1 MNFLKRLFARKS
13 RSNRADRRTS
23 TLRSSLRLESLESR
37 SMMAADVLP
46 VLLVVAD
53 QRDFYFK
60 EYNDTRTSIEAA
72 GLDVVVAATTTQD
85 SVPHAG
91 SGQPWWTDGAVTPDI
106 ALVDVDADNYSAIVF
121 IGGWGSSMYQY
132 SFPGDYADDLYDGDA
147 ATKQVVNNLINEF
160 LADDKQVA
168 ALCHAVTVLAWA
180 EVDGVSPLAGKHV
193 ATPFIGSPIVYY
205 NDAWYGYFELS
216 QYEQL
221 VANGAIPTP
230 FSGGIGDVTTVADD
244 ARVDGLI
251 ITGENYDSALYFGQL
266 VAQEVIA
273 SANAGGDGGEGGGEG
288 DGGEGD
294 GGAGGGDPP
303 PVNQTPIVVAAD
315 FQLQENAAVGTT
327 VGFAA
332 ANDPDVGQ
340 TLTYSIVGGNEAGA
354 FAINPVTGEITVVDS
369 LALDFETQ
377 ALFELTVEVTDNG
390 SPQASATGLFTI
402 NLLDQLELAPNS
414 VVFQD
419 GNLYVSGTDGDD
431 TIYLWSG
438 ATANQVGVWMN
449 GVYYGSFLVASDKT
463 ATVFGAAGN
472 DQIYATDMRR
482 AVAIHGGAGH
492 DRITGGS
499 AADMIDGGD
508 GFDRLWGGMGD
519 DHLLGGAGNDCLY
532 GREGNDTIDGGEGD
546 DCLDGFSG
554 DDVLIGGLG
563 ADRILGG
570 DGNDTLIGGLSSTED
585 DDAVDVL
592 FGAAGADHLY
602 AGLADLVYA
611 DNADLVDVI

>member
-1 MNFLKRLFARKS
+1 
-13 RSNRADRRTS
+13 
-23 TLRSSLRLESLESR
+23 
-37 SMMAADVLP
+37 MMAADVLP

-72 GLDVVVAATTTQD
+72 GLDVVVAATTTQY

-91 SGQPWWTDGAVTPDI
+91 SGQPWWTDGGVTPDI
-106 ALVDVDADNYSAIVF
+106 ALSNVDADNYSAIVF

-180 EVDGVSPLAGKHV
+180 DVGGASPLAGKHV
-193 ATPFIGSPIVYY
+193 ATPFIGSPIVNY
-205 NDAWYGYFELS
+205 NDTWYGYFELS

-221 VANGAIPTP
+221 VTNGAIPTP
-230 FSGGIGDVTTVADD
+230 VSGGIGDLTTVEDD
-244 ARVDGLI
+244 ALVDGLI

-273 SANAGGDGGEGGGEG
+273 SANAAEGGAGGGEDGGEGGG
-288 DGGEGD
+288 GEEE
-294 GGAGGGDPP
+294 PP

-315 FQLQENAAVGTT
+315 FQLAENSAAGTT
-327 VGFAA
+327 VGLAA
-332 ANDPDVGQ
+332 ANDPDAGQ
-340 TLTYSIVGGNEAGA
+340 TLSYSIVGGNEAGA
-354 FAINPVTGEITVVDS
+354 FAIDPATGEITVADS
-369 LALDFETQ
+369 SALDFETQ
-377 ALFELTVEVTDNG
+377 SLFELTVEVTDNG
-390 SPQASATGLFTI
+390 SPQASALGVFSI
-402 NLLDQLELAPNS
+402 HLLDQLELAPNS
-414 VVFQD
+414 VVMQN

-438 ATANQVGVWMN
+438 QSADHVGVWMN
-449 GVYYGSFLVASDKT
+449 GVYHGSFFVALDKVV
-463 ATVFGAAGN
+463 AVHGADGN
-472 DQIYATDMRR
+472 DQIYATDMAR
-482 AVAIHGGAGH
+482 AVAIYGGAGH

-499 AADMIDGGD
+499 AADQIDGGD
-508 GFDRLWGGMGD
+508 GVDRIWGGLGD
-519 DHLLGGAGNDCLY
+519 DHLLGGAGNDFLY
-532 GREGNDTIDGGEGD
+532 GREGNDTIEGGDGD

-563 ADRILGG
+563 ADRMGGG
-570 DGNDTLIGGLSSTED
+570 DGNDLLIGGLAADQD
-585 DDAVDVL
+585 DDSVDL
-592 FGAAGADHLY
+592 LYGAAGADHLY
-602 AGLADLVYA
+602 AGLADLIYA
-611 DNADLVDVI
+611 DASDVVDMI